1 MAPKRIY
8 LQWHGD
14 SDPAEIG
21 EPDETGVTWSRF
33 REFEGDVRYTRTDL
47 YMEAIARAEAAEKR
61 LAELEAENELLTYE
75 IGHEIV
81 ERNRYLANLA
91 AAAECTPDDNE
102 FPDALTDRIVNAITD
117 LRTKLAAQG
126 WQPVTDPPTD
136 NGDYLATP
144 TRPAPRHHGY

>member
-1 MAPKRIY
+1 MDNELYVKNDGNVKYWTREQ
-8 LQWHGD
+8 LQ
-14 SDPAEIG
+14 
-21 EPDETGVTWSRF
+21 
-33 REFEGDVRYTRTDL
+33 
-47 YMEAIARAEAAEKR
+47 ARAEAAEKR

-126 WQPVTDPPTD
+126 WQPVTDKPKKD
-136 NGDYLATP
+136 DMYINILISGYWRNGLFRLRSGDEIWDRHVLGWQYGVEDARDTP
-144 TRPAPRHHGY
+144 V

>member
-1 MAPKRIY
+1 QVEAADNERN
-8 LQWHGD
+8 
-14 SDPAEIG
+14 A
-21 EPDETGVTWSRF
+21 
-33 REFEGDVRYTRTDL
+33 
-47 YMEAIARAEAAEKR
+47 AIARAEAAEKR
-61 LAELEAENELLTYE
+61 VKELEAENELLTYE

-126 WQPVTDPPTD
+126 WQPVTEPPKKDGMYLVWRGHNVEPLPGWAEISGYATRSD
-136 NGDYLATP
+136 VWRIDYP
-144 TRPAPRHHGY
+144 Y